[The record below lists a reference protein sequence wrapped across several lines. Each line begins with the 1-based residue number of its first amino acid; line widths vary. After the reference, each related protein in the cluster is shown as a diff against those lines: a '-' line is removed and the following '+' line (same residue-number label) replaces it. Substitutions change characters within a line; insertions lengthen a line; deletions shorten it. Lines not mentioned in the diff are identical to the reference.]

1 MNVRTRRW
9 LLAPIR
15 QWRTH
20 QLIRRNGPSL
30 DYPTAWA
37 LITLA
42 TTADEFAYVQQA
54 SREAGS
60 LADAG
65 LYHDDW
71 DALSLQERSRRTRWL
86 ARHGRTPI
94 QQLDITERQLKRA
107 GLRVV
112 DWGVPKDEAS
122 ARRSRDIP

>member
-9 LLAPIR
+9 LLAPVR

-20 QLIRRNGPSL
+20 HLLRRHGPSL

-42 TTADEFAYVQQA
+42 GSPDEFAYVQQA
-54 SREAGS
+54 TREAGFTS
-60 LADAG
+60 EGG
-65 LYHDDW
+65 LHFDDW
-71 DALSLQERSRRTRWL
+71 NTLSMRERTRRTRWL
-86 ARHGRTPI
+86 ARHGKTPI
-94 QQLDITERQLKRA
+94 QQLNLTVGQLQRS

-112 DWGVPKDEAS
+112 DWGVPKD
-122 ARRSRDIP
+122 DG

>member
-20 QLIRRNGPSL
+20 RLVRRHGLSL

-37 LITLA
+37 LITMA
-42 TTADEFAYVQQA
+42 TSADEFAYIQQA
-54 SREAGS
+54 TYEAGP
-60 LADAG
+60 ADEAG
-65 LYHDDW
+65 VHHDDW
-71 DALSLQERSRRTRWL
+71 NELSLRERTRRTRWL
-86 ARHGRTPI
+86 ARHGKTPI
-94 QQLDITERQLKRA
+94 QQLDVKEGQLKRA

-112 DWGVPKDEAS
+112 DWGVPKGEAS
-122 ARRSRDIP
+122 VRRSRDRR